1 MSYIIAIVLIILK
14 IVDSIY
20 ETNNKK
26 NVEKNIPKKNNTE
39 KIKTRIDNIKDE
51 ETKKRLIKLLKNA
64 EKEFAEDSNKN
75 MTLDK
80 KSDDK
85 INKTNIKTKESKTNK
100 AKIYKES
107 AIVDSRSLE
116 NAIPHT
122 DDSVYSHMIKNE
134 CGIEHGLGK
143 SIYEKDEEA
152 QSRFLEDYNEA
163 DFKKYIA
170 MKEILDEPVS
180 MK

>member
-26 NVEKNIPKKNNTE
+26 NVEKNIPKKDNTE

-134 CGIEHGLGK
+134 CGIKHGLGK

-163 DFKKYIA
+163 DLKKYIA

>member
-26 NVEKNIPKKNNTE
+26 NVDKNIPKKDNTE

-163 DFKKYIA
+163 DLKKYIA

>member
-26 NVEKNIPKKNNTE
+26 NVEKNIPKKDNTE

-134 CGIEHGLGK
+134 CGIKHGLGK

-152 QSRFLEDYNEA
+152 KSRFLEDYNEA
-163 DFKKYIA
+163 DLKKYIA

>member
-1 MSYIIAIVLIILK
+1 MSYFIAIVLIILK

-20 ETNNKK
+20 ENNNKK
-26 NVEKNIPKKNNTE
+26 TIENKTPKKDNTE
-39 KIKTRIDNIKDE
+39 QIKNRIDNIKDE
-51 ETKKRLIKLLKNA
+51 DMKTRLTKLLKNTEA
-64 EKEFAEDSNKN
+64 EFSDESEKEKTLNKKLEEKRKKISQKKKVPTIN
-75 MTLDK
+75 ADK
-80 KSDDK
+80 K
-85 INKTNIKTKESKTNK
+85 IKK
-100 AKIYKES
+100 S
-107 AIVDSRSLE
+107 AIVDSRSME

-143 SIYEKDEEA
+143 SLYEKEEHE
-152 QSRFLEDYNEA
+152 SRFLEDINEV
-163 DFKKYIA
+163 DLKKYVA

>member
-26 NVEKNIPKKNNTE
+26 NVDKNIPKKDNTE

-152 QSRFLEDYNEA
+152 QSRFLEDYNET
-163 DFKKYIA
+163 DLKKYIA

>member
-143 SIYEKDEEA
+143 SLYEKEEHE
-152 QSRFLEDYNEA
+152 SRFLEDINEA
-163 DFKKYIA
+163 DLKKYVA

>member
-152 QSRFLEDYNEA
+152 QSRFLEDIYEA
-163 DFKKYIA
+163 DLKKYVA

>member
-1 MSYIIAIVLIILK
+1 MSYFIAIVLIILK

-26 NVEKNIPKKNNTE
+26 TIEKKTPKKDNAE
-39 KIKTRIDNIKDE
+39 QIKNRIDNIKDE
-51 ETKKRLIKLLKNA
+51 DMKTRLTKLLKNA
-64 EKEFAEDSNKN
+64 EAEFSDESENEKTLNKKLEEKRKKIN
-75 MTLDK
+75 KKKNKPTMNADK
-80 KSDDK
+80 KS
-85 INKTNIKTKESKTNK
+85 KES
-100 AKIYKES
+100 S
-107 AIVDSRSLE
+107 IVDSRSME
-116 NAIPHT
+116 NAIPHS

-143 SIYEKDEEA
+143 SIYEKEEHE
-152 QSRFLEDYNEA
+152 SRFLEDLKEA
-163 DFKKYIA
+163 DLKKYFA

>member
-26 NVEKNIPKKNNTE
+26 NVKKSIPKKDNTE

-134 CGIEHGLGK
+134 CGIKHGLGK

-152 QSRFLEDYNEA
+152 QSRFLEGYNEA
-163 DFKKYIA
+163 DLKKYIA

>member
-26 NVEKNIPKKNNTE
+26 NVKKSIPKKDNTE

-163 DFKKYIA
+163 DLKKYIA

>member
-26 NVEKNIPKKNNTE
+26 NVEKNIPKKDNTE

-85 INKTNIKTKESKTNK
+85 IKKPNIKTKESKTNK

-134 CGIEHGLGK
+134 CGIKHGLGK

-163 DFKKYIA
+163 DLKKYIA

>member
-1 MSYIIAIVLIILK
+1 MSYFIAIVLIILK

-26 NVEKNIPKKNNTE
+26 TIEKKTPKKDNTE
-39 KIKTRIDNIKDE
+39 QIKNRIDNIKDE
-51 ETKKRLIKLLKNA
+51 DMKTRLTKLLKNA
-64 EKEFAEDSNKN
+64 EAEFSDESEKEKTLNKKLEEKRKKISQKKN
-75 MTLDK
+75 VPTINADK
-80 KSDDK
+80 K
-85 INKTNIKTKESKTNK
+85 IKK
-100 AKIYKES
+100 S
-107 AIVDSRSLE
+107 AIVDSRSME

-143 SIYEKDEEA
+143 SLYEKEEHE
-152 QSRFLEDYNEA
+152 SRFLEDIKEA
-163 DFKKYIA
+163 DLKKYVA

>member
-163 DFKKYIA
+163 DLKKYIA

>member
-20 ETNNKK
+20 ENNNKK
-26 NVEKNIPKKNNTE
+26 TIEKKTPKKDNAE
-39 KIKTRIDNIKDE
+39 QIKNRIDNIKDE
-51 ETKKRLIKLLKNA
+51 DMKTRLTKLLKNA
-64 EKEFAEDSNKN
+64 EAEFSDESEKGKTLNKKLEEKRKKISQKKN
-75 MTLDK
+75 EPTINADK
-80 KSDDK
+80 K
-85 INKTNIKTKESKTNK
+85 IKK
-100 AKIYKES
+100 S
-107 AIVDSRSLE
+107 AIVDSRSME
-116 NAIPHT
+116 SAIPHS

-143 SIYEKDEEA
+143 SIYEKEEYE
-152 QSRFLEDYNEA
+152 SRFLEDLKEA
-163 DFKKYIA
+163 DLKKYVA

>member
-14 IVDSIY
+14 IIDSIY

>member
-26 NVEKNIPKKNNTE
+26 NVEKNIPQKDNTE

-134 CGIEHGLGK
+134 CGIKHGLGK

-163 DFKKYIA
+163 DLKKYIA

>member
-20 ETNNKK
+20 ETKNKK
-26 NVEKNIPKKNNTE
+26 TIQKEDNTK
-39 KIKTRIDNIKDE
+39 KIKNRIDNIKDE
-51 ETKKRLIKLLKNA
+51 EMKTRLTKLLKNTEMEFSDEP
-64 EKEFAEDSNKN
+64 EKNK
-75 MTLDK
+75 TLNK
-80 KSDDK
+80 KLEEKRKK
-85 INKTNIKTKESKTNK
+85 INQKKNEPKIN
-100 AKIYKES
+100 ADKIYKES

-163 DFKKYIA
+163 DLKKYIA

>member
-26 NVEKNIPKKNNTE
+26 NVKKSIPKKDNTE

-134 CGIEHGLGK
+134 CGIKHGLGK

-163 DFKKYIA
+163 DLKKYIA

>member
-20 ETNNKK
+20 ETKNKT
-26 NVEKNIPKKNNTE
+26 NVKKNIPKKDNTE

-134 CGIEHGLGK
+134 CGIKHGLGK

-163 DFKKYIA
+163 DLKKYIA

>member
-26 NVEKNIPKKNNTE
+26 TIEKKVTKKDNTE
-39 KIKTRIDNIKDE
+39 QIKNRIDNIKDE
-51 ETKKRLIKLLKNA
+51 EMKTRLTKLLKNA
-64 EKEFAEDSNKN
+64 EAEFSDESEKNK
-75 MTLDK
+75 TLNK
-80 KSDDK
+80 KIEEKRKK
-85 INKTNIKTKESKTNK
+85 INQKKNEPTINADNKIKK
-100 AKIYKES
+100 S
-107 AIVDSRSLE
+107 AIVDSRSME
-116 NAIPHT
+116 SAIPHT

-143 SIYEKDEEA
+143 SLYEKEEHE
-152 QSRFLEDYNEA
+152 SRFLEDINEA
-163 DFKKYIA
+163 DLKKYVA

>member
-20 ETNNKK
+20 ETNKKK
-26 NVEKNIPKKNNTE
+26 NVEKNIPKKDNTE

-163 DFKKYIA
+163 DLKKYIA

>member
-14 IVDSIY
+14 IVNSIY

-163 DFKKYIA
+163 DLKKYIA

>member
-26 NVEKNIPKKNNTE
+26 TIEKKTPKKDNAE
-39 KIKTRIDNIKDE
+39 QIKNRIDNIKDE
-51 ETKKRLIKLLKNA
+51 DMKTRLTKLLKNA
-64 EKEFAEDSNKN
+64 EAEFSDESEKEKTLNKK
-75 MTLDK
+75 LEEK
-80 KSDDK
+80 RKK
-85 INKTNIKTKESKTNK
+85 INKKKNKPTINADKKIKK
-100 AKIYKES
+100 S
-107 AIVDSRSLE
+107 AIVDSRSME

-143 SIYEKDEEA
+143 SLYEKEEHE
-152 QSRFLEDYNEA
+152 SRFLEDINEA
-163 DFKKYIA
+163 DLKKYVA

>member
-26 NVEKNIPKKNNTE
+26 NVDKNIPKKDNTE

-107 AIVDSRSLE
+107 AIVDSRSME

-163 DFKKYIA
+163 DLKKYIA

>member
-1 MSYIIAIVLIILK
+1 MSYFIAIVLIILK

-26 NVEKNIPKKNNTE
+26 TIEKKTPKKDNTE
-39 KIKTRIDNIKDE
+39 QIKNRIDNIKDE
-51 ETKKRLIKLLKNA
+51 DMKTRLTKLLKNA
-64 EKEFAEDSNKN
+64 EAEFSDESEKEKTLNKKLEEKRKKIN
-75 MTLDK
+75 KKKNKPTINADK
-80 KSDDK
+80 KS
-85 INKTNIKTKESKTNK
+85 
-100 AKIYKES
+100 KES
-107 AIVDSRSLE
+107 AIVDSRSME
-116 NAIPHT
+116 NAIPHS

-143 SIYEKDEEA
+143 SLYEKEEHE
-152 QSRFLEDYNEA
+152 SRFLEDINEV
-163 DFKKYIA
+163 DLKKYFA

>member
-26 NVEKNIPKKNNTE
+26 NVEKNIPKKDNTE

-64 EKEFAEDSNKN
+64 EKEFSEDSNKN

-163 DFKKYIA
+163 DLKKYIA

>member
-26 NVEKNIPKKNNTE
+26 IVEKNIPKKNNTE

-163 DFKKYIA
+163 DLKKYIA

-180 MK
+180 IK

>member
-1 MSYIIAIVLIILK
+1 MRYIIAIVLIILK

-26 NVEKNIPKKNNTE
+26 NVEKNIPKKDNTE

-163 DFKKYIA
+163 DLKKYIA

>member
-1 MSYIIAIVLIILK
+1 MSYFIAIVLIILK

-26 NVEKNIPKKNNTE
+26 TIEKKTPKKDNAE
-39 KIKTRIDNIKDE
+39 QIKNRIDNIKDE
-51 ETKKRLIKLLKNA
+51 DMKTRLTKLLKNA
-64 EKEFAEDSNKN
+64 EAEFSDESEKEKTLNKKLEEKRKKIN
-75 MTLDK
+75 KKKNKPTMNADK
-80 KSDDK
+80 KS
-85 INKTNIKTKESKTNK
+85 
-100 AKIYKES
+100 KES
-107 AIVDSRSLE
+107 AIVDSRSME
-116 NAIPHT
+116 NAIPHS

-143 SIYEKDEEA
+143 SLYEKEEHE
-152 QSRFLEDYNEA
+152 SRFLEDINEA
-163 DFKKYIA
+163 DLKKYVA

>member
-26 NVEKNIPKKNNTE
+26 NVEKNIPKKDNTE

-80 KSDDK
+80 KSDDN

-163 DFKKYIA
+163 DLKKYIA

>member
-26 NVEKNIPKKNNTE
+26 NVEKNIPKKDNNE

-163 DFKKYIA
+163 DLKKYIA

>member
-26 NVEKNIPKKNNTE
+26 NVEKNIPKKDNTE

-51 ETKKRLIKLLKNA
+51 ETKKRLIKLLKNT

-80 KSDDK
+80 KSDDN

-134 CGIEHGLGK
+134 CGIKHGLGK

-163 DFKKYIA
+163 DLKKYIA

>member
-1 MSYIIAIVLIILK
+1 MSYFIAIVLIILK

-20 ETNNKK
+20 DNNKK
-26 NVEKNIPKKNNTE
+26 AIEKKIPKKDSTE
-39 KIKTRIDNIKDE
+39 NIKSRIDNIKDE
-51 ETKKRLIKLLKNA
+51 DMKTRLTKLLKNA
-64 EKEFAEDSNKN
+64 EAEFSDESEKEKTLNKKLEEKRKKISQKKN
-75 MTLDK
+75 EPMINADK
-80 KSDDK
+80 K
-85 INKTNIKTKESKTNK
+85 IKK
-100 AKIYKES
+100 S
-107 AIVDSRSLE
+107 AIVDSRSME

-143 SIYEKDEEA
+143 SLYEKEEHE
-152 QSRFLEDYNEA
+152 SRFLEDINEA
-163 DFKKYIA
+163 DLKKYVA

>member
-14 IVDSIY
+14 IIDSIY
-20 ETNNKK
+20 ENNHKKTIKK
-26 NVEKNIPKKNNTE
+26 NISKKDNIEQIKN
-39 KIKTRIDNIKDE
+39 RIDNIKDE
-51 ETKKRLIKLLKNA
+51 EMKTRLTKLLKNA
-64 EKEFAEDSNKN
+64 EAEFSDESEKEKTLNKKLEEKRKKISQKKN
-75 MTLDK
+75 EPTINVDK
-80 KSDDK
+80 
-85 INKTNIKTKESKTNK
+85 NIKKL
-100 AKIYKES
+100 

-163 DFKKYIA
+163 DLKKYIA

>member
-163 DFKKYIA
+163 DLKKYIA

-180 MK
+180 IK

>member
-14 IVDSIY
+14 IIDSIY
-20 ETNNKK
+20 ENNNKK
-26 NVEKNIPKKNNTE
+26 TIENKTPKKDNTE
-39 KIKTRIDNIKDE
+39 QIKNRIDNIKDE
-51 ETKKRLIKLLKNA
+51 DMKTRLTKLLKNA
-64 EKEFAEDSNKN
+64 EAEFSDESEKEKTLNKKLDEKRKKN
-75 MTLDK
+75 SKKKNEPTINADK
-80 KSDDK
+80 K
-85 INKTNIKTKESKTNK
+85 IKK
-100 AKIYKES
+100 S
-107 AIVDSRSLE
+107 AIVDSRSME

-143 SIYEKDEEA
+143 SLYEKEEHE
-152 QSRFLEDYNEA
+152 SRFLEDINEA
-163 DFKKYIA
+163 DLKKYVA